1 MNTPVPYRLR
11 YPKKSQS
18 HKIDDDRYAQTNRDH
33 RILQPHAQPFQ
44 QNRFAVDEEEERDQ
58 TGDQR
63 GIAAQRAGNI
73 QPQKAAQG
81 AGHAAAR
88 TGDAGGVPDR
98 AVYLR
103 LHQDEHIQQDR
114 RKQRRVHQ
122 QKTDPLLF
130 T

>member
-1 MNTPVPYRLR
+1 MPRPTVITVSFSLMLSRSSRIVSRLTR
-11 YPKKSQS
+11 KKSAIS
-18 HKIDDDRYAQTNRDH
+18 
-33 RILQPHAQPFQ
+33 
-44 QNRFAVDEEEERDQ
+44 
-58 TGDQR
+58 
-63 GIAAQRAGNI
+63 
-73 QPQKAAQG
+73 QG